1 MERNNNLLQKP
12 TPSSPVSNPHQFFTE
27 SDTPP
32 QTSHIL
38 VKHPQIV
45 VYIGLFLII
54 KHNCNCMD
62 FQKDYQYHFERM
74 FQDSFM
80 IQYLLQPLILFLII
94 ILIYVFIKKKLL
106 RDEKE
111 DLESLKLLQEL
122 LDSGTINDNEFQKKK
137 NRITS
142 KW

>member
-1 MERNNNLLQKP
+1 MLC
-12 TPSSPVSNPHQFFTE
+12 
-27 SDTPP
+27 
-32 QTSHIL
+32 
-38 VKHPQIV
+38 
-45 VYIGLFLII
+45 IGLFLII
-54 KHNCNCMD
+54 KHNCNCMN

-111 DLESLKLLQEL
+111 DLESLKLLQEYLILEQLMTMNFKRKRTVL
-122 LDSGTINDNEFQKKK
+122 LQNGNTVRNQVKHLLLILSFLLLSSPVIGYF
-137 NRITS
+137 
-142 KW
+142 

>member
-1 MERNNNLLQKP
+1 
-12 TPSSPVSNPHQFFTE
+12 
-27 SDTPP
+27 
-32 QTSHIL
+32 
-38 VKHPQIV
+38 
-45 VYIGLFLII
+45 
-54 KHNCNCMD
+54 MD

-122 LDSGTINDNEFQKKK
+122 LDSGTINDNEFQKFHDTLIDLGHTRENIAADIGEPLLSYRLHQGHTVCPLQKK
-137 NRITS
+137 KALPDIAQSVYASPNPIRDTVTGS
-142 KW
+142 KKR